1 MKKIIIILAVII
13 IYIFIN
19 TNEYVV
25 IPEESI
31 RFRVVPN
38 SNDVEDIFAKEKVL
52 LKLIDKLTIK
62 NNFND
67 AKTEIEKEIPLIKKE
82 ISNLFKEIN
91 YNEKFSISF
100 GNNYFPKKVYNGVLY
115 KEGYYESLVVT
126 IGEGKGSNFWCV
138 LFPPLC
144 MLENEDS
151 TNEIEYKF
159 KVKEIIEKLMNK

>member
-67 AKTEIEKEIPLIKKE
+67 AQTEIEKEIPLIKKE

>member
-91 YNEKFSISF
+91 YNKKFSISF